1 MIKKIELLAPARG
14 YEAACAAVDFGAD
27 ALYMGASQFGARSA
41 ATNSVEDVAR
51 AVEYAH
57 QYGVRLYATLNT
69 LLFDEELDRA
79 EALARELVS
88 VGVDGLIVQDMAYAR
103 MGLGVD
109 LHCSTQM
116 CNMTSEGVQFLSECG
131 FSRVVLERNLT
142 KAQMAK
148 IATAVPD
155 VELEAFVHG
164 AICVGYSGRCLLSRS
179 MSSRSGNRG
188 ECSQPCRLSYDLVNR
203 DGERIIEAKHL
214 LSVKDLNL
222 SQRLGE
228 LLDLGVTSFK
238 IEGRLKEIGYTKN
251 IVAHYRQQLDRA
263 ISEREGFIRSS
274 VGRSR
279 FDFTPNPQKSFSRG
293 ETAYLFD
300 GVGAGSA
307 VGVASFESPKSK
319 GEVLG
324 RCVAVDKRGNFSIEF
339 GGELSTG
346 DGLCF
351 VKGGELVGG
360 SVNRVQ
366 RDGERVWVTLSRGA
380 RVEVGAMIYRNIDRQ
395 FELQLERSPARRVV
409 TVEGSVV
416 SSASRV
422 EVRYRD
428 RGRGLM
434 GAVAL
439 EGEFEAAQ
447 NSAKMAE
454 VIRQQLSKC
463 GDTIF
468 EAQSVDLSGWGGEFI
483 ASSMLSQLRR
493 EALEQ
498 LRLKSIEATEAN
510 RGAAFIENSEA
521 RYPVRELGG
530 DFGVTNSVAE
540 RFYRDHGVTHID
552 PQLELAEGVEAFK
565 GEKVLQ
571 SSYCIRREIGECLK
585 RGSRLRDPLYL
596 VRGKERF
603 KLDFECGRCRM
614 ALIKLGVRS

>member
-1 MIKKIELLAPARG
+1 MIKKIELLAPVRG
-14 YEAACAAVDFGAD
+14 FEAACAAVDFGAD
-27 ALYMGASQFGARSA
+27 ALYMGAAGFGARSA

-69 LLFDEELDRA
+69 LLFEQELDRA
-79 EALARELVS
+79 EAQARELVS

-116 CNMTSEGVQFLSECG
+116 CNMTAEGVQFLSECG

-148 IATAVPD
+148 IAKAVPN

-203 DGERIIEAKHL
+203 DGEKIIEAKHL

-263 ISEREGFIRSS
+263 VAEREGFTRSS

-324 RCVAVDKRGNFSIEF
+324 RCVAVDKRGNFAIEF

-366 RDGERVWVTLSRGA
+366 RDGESVWVTLSRGA
-380 RVEVGAMIYRNIDRQ
+380 RVEVGTMIYRNIDRQ

-409 TVEGSVV
+409 MVEGSVV

-434 GAVAL
+434 GVAAL
-439 EGEFEAAQ
+439 EGEFESAQ

-468 EAQSVDLSGWGGEFI
+468 EAASIDLSGWGGEFI

-498 LRLKSIEATEAN
+498 LRLRSIEATEAS
-510 RGAAFIENSEA
+510 RGAAFVENKEA
-521 RYPVRELGG
+521 RYPVRELGA
-530 DFGVTNSVAE
+530 DFGITNPVAE
-540 RFYRDHGVTHID
+540 QFYRDHGVIHIE
-552 PQLELAEGVEAFK
+552 PQLEIAEDNEAFK
-565 GEKVLQ
+565 GAKVLQ

-603 KLDFECGRCRM
+603 KLEFECGRCRM
-614 ALIKLGVRS
+614 ALIKL